1 MPRTSDYNLLLSRG
15 RKAGLTTRELYSALA
30 TQPAVGGEQTLGQAD
45 CNGFVAGVD
54 EQGRRT
60 WSQIGVTRRG

>member
-1 MPRTSDYNLLLSRG
+1 MPRSSDYHLLLSRG

-30 TQPAVGGEQTLGQAD
+30 TQPAGAGEQVPGQTD
-45 CNGFVAGVD
+45 CNGYVPGVD

-60 WSQIGVTRRG
+60 WNQAGVTQRG

>member
-1 MPRTSDYNLLLSRG
+1 MLRSSDYHLMLSRG

-30 TQPAVGGEQTLGQAD
+30 TQPAVPGEQAPGQAD

-54 EQGRRT
+54 AQGHRT
-60 WSQIGVTRRG
+60 WTQAGLPQRR

>member
-1 MPRTSDYNLLLSRG
+1 MLRASDYHLMLSRG

-30 TQPAVGGEQTLGQAD
+30 MQPAVGGDRAPGQSD
-45 CNGFVAGVD
+45 CNGFVWGVD

-60 WSQIGVTRRG
+60 WTQPGSVQRS